1 VPEEVLLA
9 VLGDYQP
16 SEASTVLKAII
27 VKLSELVPRSLRLK
41 RYIKQLEILSNLRNL
56 QELTIKISEK
66 MALVYDLK
74 TDVRYRQGIEQGI
87 QLMIEK
93 MLRKGKLNHQEIAEI
108 ADVAVD
114 HVEVIARQLDSQDQ

>member
-1 VPEEVLLA
+1 M
-9 VLGDYQP
+9 
-16 SEASTVLKAII
+16 
-27 VKLSELVPRSLRLK
+27 VPRSLRLK